1 VTDKYIRLYKK
12 EGTCDDAYFLAEGRA
27 IFYLSESDRYGI
39 HGKNLI
45 VGASE
50 LIMKH
55 VMKEEVS
62 RIETSVTSS
71 DSQVKKIPAEKFL
84 AGMKTLSFVLNAS
97 MVLAKQVKETN
108 RIIGE
113 LNRELSGDL
122 VKRRSEAI
130 EFYLIVHRLIE
141 EYDKRK
147 LPWLNDLIKDRI
159 TSLMYVRGE
168 AYYKSEQ
175 PVTVETGS
183 RALDK
188 NDVEYPRDTV
198 ICEEGER
205 GEEMYILKSGSIDV
219 QVGGNHVATID
230 QPGTVIGE
238 MALLLGETRSATLK
252 AKNNVLIS
260 RVSRSDLKDIAS
272 RDISILI
279 NVATA
284 LARRH
289 YYNAVRI
296 ESINES
302 LYGKLLDEDKHDSQ
316 KPESLD
322 RGRRDLRELKSD
334 VEEAASSHDADFLD
348 DLLETL

>member
-1 VTDKYIRLYKK
+1 MAENYISLYKK
-12 EGTCDDAYFLAEGRA
+12 EGTCDDAYFLAEGRV

-39 HGKNLI
+39 QGKNLI

-55 VMKEEVS
+55 VMKEEVH
-62 RIETSVTSS
+62 RIETSVTSGE
-71 DSQVKKIPAEKFL
+71 SQIKKIPAQKFL
-84 AGMKTLSFVLNAS
+84 SGMKTLSFILNAS

-113 LNRELSGDL
+113 LNRELSGDH
-122 VKRRSEAI
+122 VKRRGEAI
-130 EFYLIVHRLIE
+130 EYYLIMTRLQK

-147 LPWLNDLIKDRI
+147 LPWLNDLIKERI
-159 TSLMYVRGE
+159 SSLMFARGE

-183 RALDK
+183 RALDR
-188 NDVEYPRDTV
+188 NDVEYPRDAV

-205 GEEMYILKSGSIDV
+205 GEEMYILKAGSIDV
-219 QVGGNHVATID
+219 QVSGSRVATID

-252 AKNNVLIS
+252 AKNNVVIS

-272 RDISILI
+272 RDITILI

-302 LYGKLLDEDKHDSQ
+302 LYGKLLEEEHDSH